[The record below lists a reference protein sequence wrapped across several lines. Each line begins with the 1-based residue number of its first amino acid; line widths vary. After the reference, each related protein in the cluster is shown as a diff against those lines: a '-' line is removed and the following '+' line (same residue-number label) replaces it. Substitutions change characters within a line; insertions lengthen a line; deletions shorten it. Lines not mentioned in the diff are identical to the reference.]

1 MIVIVV
7 SHQGIGK
14 TAERKL
20 FRFIA
25 FIEEIKMTNKRTV
38 YGKKLL
44 TAAVLVSMLPGGL
57 AFAEEALPLY
67 TLDAVVVTA
76 TRTEND
82 VKNVPA
88 STQIITS
95 SDIKK
100 SGATNVRDAITD
112 FANITMTKK
121 VRGGGHEIIVRGMS
135 TDKSLIMVNGHRVA
149 NEADGS
155 GLGNANAL
163 DRINVDNIEKIE
175 IVKGPS
181 SALYGSEAMGGVINI
196 ITKGSKE
203 AEVRTGLVNSSE
215 DFTNWWHLDSGEIG
229 KFSATL
235 DMRFNKIRRDGSN
248 DSVLSDSFGTAQTYN
263 FNANYQ
269 LNDHNSLNFYV
280 DHYTQ
285 NLKRDLYNGNLKNV
299 KLDFPNGMAP
309 MGKKFMTGDVS
320 MADALANYHY
330 KQQTYGLS
338 WNGKTA
344 RNDWQIQTYLSKFD
358 WKSDILYSG
367 GKYTGH
373 SPMAGGS
380 GMGRAG
386 MGGSSMGRPSMGGGS
401 SPSEMD
407 WNKTFNTF
415 MGLTYT
421 NDVNVNSNK
430 IFVIEGRNSTKI
442 NDNHRIT
449 YGAEYIKNTVKGTNF
464 GDDNQFGV
472 THIGSVSKNGVTK
485 EISEKEIDTY
495 AAYLQDEI
503 NYGKWFI
510 VPAIRYDHHENFGSH
525 TSPKLGLTY
534 KANDTFRVKANY
546 GKGFKAPTI
555 QNLYC
560 KLVTNMGKP
569 GIITVNPNANLRP
582 ETSNSWDVG
591 VEKEW
596 GKIST
601 SLVYFDTKLEN
612 MITTEKIDRNSY
624 RYINVGNVRVKGI
637 EHTLGYELNPMWKF
651 KVNSTWLDAVN
662 KDKNQLLPQRSRLSQ
677 IYSLSFDDGKD
688 IGWSAVLWDELN
700 YKYVTPV
707 TVKGDIVAGP
717 KKTYNLLNFTLT
729 RKINKDTKIYGS
741 VQNIFDKVDSDCDL
755 DGRYWSLGWEH
766 KF

>member
-1 MIVIVV
+1 MVI

-44 TAAVLVSMLPGGL
+44 TAAVLVSMLHGGEL
-57 AFAEEALPLY
+57 AFAEETLPLY

-196 ITKGSKE
+196 ITKSSKE

-235 DMRFNKIRRDGSN
+235 DMRFNKIRRDG
-248 DSVLSDSFGTAQTYN
+248 DDTDFLTDSFGTAQTYN
-263 FNANYQ
+263 FNANYHF
-269 LNDHNSLNFYV
+269 NDHNYLNFYV

-285 NLKRDLYNGNLKNV
+285 NLKRDLYTHKRDNIKVN
-299 KLDFPNGMAP
+299 FPEKMRP
-309 MGKKFMTGDVS
+309 MGQASMTGEGS
-320 MADALANYHY
+320 MEDALANYHY

-358 WKSDILYSG
+358 WESDIRYSG
-367 GKYTGH
+367 MQFKGH
-373 SPMAGGS
+373 VPAGLSPMTGRMWDSIFKGFMVGDS
-380 GMGRAG
+380 G
-386 MGGSSMGRPSMGGGS
+386 
-401 SPSEMD
+401 EY
-407 WNKTFNTF
+407 K
-415 MGLTYT
+415 

-560 KLVTNMGKP
+560 KLVTHMGQA

-612 MITTEKIDRNSY
+612 MITTTPIGDKEY
-624 RYINVGNVRVKGI
+624 RCINVGNVRIKGI
-637 EHTLGYELNPMWKF
+637 EHTLGYELSPMWKF
-651 KVNSTWLDAVN
+651 KVNSTWLDSVN
-662 KDKNQLLPQRSRLSQ
+662 KDKNQPLPQRSRLSQ

-700 YKYVTPV
+700 YKYVTPE
-707 TVKGDIVAGP
+707 TVKGDMVAGP

>member
-1 MIVIVV
+1 
-7 SHQGIGK
+7 
-14 TAERKL
+14 
-20 FRFIA
+20 
-25 FIEEIKMTNKRTV
+25 MTNKRTV

-44 TAAVLVSMLPGGL
+44 TAAVLVSMLHGGEL
-57 AFAEEALPLY
+57 AFAEETLPLY

-196 ITKGSKE
+196 ITKSSKE

-235 DMRFNKIRRDGSN
+235 DMRFNKIRRDG
-248 DSVLSDSFGTAQTYN
+248 DDTDFLTDSFGTAQTYN
-263 FNANYQ
+263 FNANYHF
-269 LNDHNSLNFYV
+269 NDHNYLNFYV

-285 NLKRDLYNGNLKNV
+285 NLKRDLYTHKRDNIKVN
-299 KLDFPNGMAP
+299 FPEKMRP
-309 MGKKFMTGDVS
+309 MGQASMTGEGS
-320 MADALANYHY
+320 MEDALANYHY

-358 WKSDILYSG
+358 WESDIRYSG
-367 GKYTGH
+367 MQFKGH
-373 SPMAGGS
+373 VPAGLSPMTGRMWDSIFKGFMVGDS
-380 GMGRAG
+380 G
-386 MGGSSMGRPSMGGGS
+386 
-401 SPSEMD
+401 EY
-407 WNKTFNTF
+407 K
-415 MGLTYT
+415 

-560 KLVTNMGKP
+560 KLVTHMGQA

-612 MITTEKIDRNSY
+612 MITTTPIGDKEY
-624 RYINVGNVRVKGI
+624 RCINVGNVRIKGI
-637 EHTLGYELNPMWKF
+637 EHTLGYELSPMWKF

-662 KDKNQLLPQRSRLSQ
+662 KDKNQPLPQRSRLSQ

-700 YKYVTPV
+700 YKYVTPE
-707 TVKGDIVAGP
+707 TVKGDVVAGP

>member
-44 TAAVLVSMLPGGL
+44 TASVLVSMLPGGL

-235 DMRFNKIRRDGSN
+235 DMRFNKIRRDG
-248 DSVLSDSFGTAQTYN
+248 DDTDFLTDSFGTAQTYN
-263 FNANYQ
+263 FNANYHF
-269 LNDHNSLNFYV
+269 NDHNYLNFYV

-285 NLKRDLYNGNLKNV
+285 NLKRDLYTHKRDNI
-299 KLDFPNGMAP
+299 KLDFPEGMTV
-309 MGKKFMTGDVS
+309 MGQTSMTGEGS
-320 MADALANYHY
+320 MEDALANYHY

-358 WKSDILYSG
+358 WKSDIRYSG
-367 GKYTGH
+367 MWFKGH
-373 SPMAGGS
+373 VPA
-380 GMGRAG
+380 
-386 MGGSSMGRPSMGGGS
+386 GS
-401 SPSEMD
+401 SPMTGPMWD
-407 WNKTFNTF
+407 RIFKDF
-415 MGLTYT
+415 MVGESGAYK

>member
-7 SHQGIGK
+7 SHQRIGK

-235 DMRFNKIRRDGSN
+235 DMRFNKIRRDG
-248 DSVLSDSFGTAQTYN
+248 DDTDFLSDSFGTAQTYN
-263 FNANYQ
+263 FNANYHF
-269 LNDHNSLNFYV
+269 NDHNYLNFYV

-285 NLKRDLYNGNLKNV
+285 NLKRDLYTHKRDNIKV
-299 KLDFPNGMAP
+299 DFPEGMRP
-309 MGKKFMTGDVS
+309 MGQTSMTGEGS
-320 MADALANYHY
+320 MEDALANYHY

-358 WKSDILYSG
+358 WKSDIRYSG
-367 GKYTGH
+367 IFKGHVPAGLNPMTGRMWDTIFYGF
-373 SPMAGGS
+373 MAGDS
-380 GMGRAG
+380 GIY
-386 MGGSSMGRPSMGGGS
+386 
-401 SPSEMD
+401 
-407 WNKTFNTF
+407 K
-415 MGLTYT
+415 

-472 THIGSVSKNGVTK
+472 THIGSVSKNGVKK

-560 KLVTNMGKP
+560 KLVTHMGP
-569 GIITVNPNANLRP
+569 AGIITVNPNANLRP

-612 MITTEKIDRNSY
+612 MITTEKIIDKTY
-624 RYINVGNVRVKGI
+624 RCVNVGNVRVKGI

-662 KDKNQLLPQRSRLSQ
+662 KDKNQPLPQRSRLSQ

>member
-1 MIVIVV
+1 MVI

-44 TAAVLVSMLPGGL
+44 TAAVLVSMLHGGEL

-196 ITKGSKE
+196 ITKSSKE

-235 DMRFNKIRRDGSN
+235 DMRFNKIRRDG
-248 DSVLSDSFGTAQTYN
+248 DDTDFLSDSFGTAQTYN
-263 FNANYQ
+263 FNANYHF
-269 LNDHNSLNFYV
+269 NDHNYLNFYV

-285 NLKRDLYNGNLKNV
+285 NLKRDLYTHKRDNIKV
-299 KLDFPNGMAP
+299 DFPEGMRP
-309 MGKKFMTGDVS
+309 MGQTSMTGEGS
-320 MADALANYHY
+320 MEDALANYHY

-358 WKSDILYSG
+358 WKSDIRYSG
-367 GKYTGH
+367 IFKGHVPAGLNPMTGRMWDTIFYGF
-373 SPMAGGS
+373 MAGDS
-380 GMGRAG
+380 GIY
-386 MGGSSMGRPSMGGGS
+386 
-401 SPSEMD
+401 
-407 WNKTFNTF
+407 K
-415 MGLTYT
+415 

-472 THIGSVSKNGVTK
+472 THIGSVSKNGVKK

-560 KLVTNMGKP
+560 KLVTHMGP
-569 GIITVNPNANLRP
+569 AGIITVNPNANLRP

-612 MITTEKIDRNSY
+612 MITTTPIGDKEY
-624 RYINVGNVRVKGI
+624 RCINVGNVRIKGI
-637 EHTLGYELNPMWKF
+637 EHTLGYELSPMWKF

-662 KDKNQLLPQRSRLSQ
+662 KDKNQPLPQRSRLSQ

-700 YKYVTPV
+700 YKYVTPE
-707 TVKGDIVAGP
+707 TVKGDVVAGP

>member
-1 MIVIVV
+1 
-7 SHQGIGK
+7 
-14 TAERKL
+14 
-20 FRFIA
+20 
-25 FIEEIKMTNKRTV
+25 MTNKRTV

-44 TAAVLVSMLPGGL
+44 TASVLVSMLPGGL

-196 ITKGSKE
+196 ITKSSKE

-235 DMRFNKIRRDGSN
+235 DMRFNKIRRDG
-248 DSVLSDSFGTAQTYN
+248 DDTDFLSDSFGTAQTYN
-263 FNANYQ
+263 FNANYHF
-269 LNDHNSLNFYV
+269 NDHNYLNFYV

-285 NLKRDLYNGNLKNV
+285 NLKRDLYTHKRDNIKV
-299 KLDFPNGMAP
+299 DFPEK
-309 MGKKFMTGDVS
+309 MGSMLGQTSMTGEGS
-320 MADALANYHY
+320 MEDALANYHY

-358 WKSDILYSG
+358 WKSDIRYSD
-367 GKYTGH
+367 
-373 SPMAGGS
+373 S
-380 GMGRAG
+380 GMQFKGHVPAG
-386 MGGSSMGRPSMGGGS
+386 LPINPMTERMWDSIFKG
-401 SPSEMD
+401 
-407 WNKTFNTF
+407 F
-415 MGLTYT
+415 MVGDSGEYK

-560 KLVTNMGKP
+560 KLVTHMGQA

-612 MITTEKIDRNSY
+612 MITTEKIVDKIY
-624 RYINVGNVRVKGI
+624 RCINVGNVRVKGI

-662 KDKNQLLPQRSRLSQ
+662 KDKNQPLPQRSRLSQ

-707 TVKGDIVAGP
+707 TVNGNTVAGP

>member
-1 MIVIVV
+1 
-7 SHQGIGK
+7 
-14 TAERKL
+14 
-20 FRFIA
+20 
-25 FIEEIKMTNKRTV
+25 MTNKRTV

-44 TAAVLVSMLPGGL
+44 TAAVLVSMLHGGGEL
-57 AFAEEALPLY
+57 AFAKEALPLY
-67 TLDAVVVTA
+67 TLDTVVVTA

-82 VKNVPA
+82 AKNVPA

-196 ITKGSKE
+196 ITKSSKE

-235 DMRFNKIRRDGSN
+235 DMRFNKIRRDG
-248 DSVLSDSFGTAQTYN
+248 DDTDFLSDSFGTAQTYN
-263 FNANYQ
+263 FNANYHF
-269 LNDHNSLNFYV
+269 NDHNYLNFYV

-285 NLKRDLYNGNLKNV
+285 NLKRDLYTHKRDNIKV
-299 KLDFPNGMAP
+299 DFPEA
-309 MGKKFMTGDVS
+309 MGSRLGQTSMTGEGS
-320 MADALANYHY
+320 MEDALANYHY

-358 WKSDILYSG
+358 WESDIRYSG
-367 GKYTGH
+367 MQFKGH
-373 SPMAGGS
+373 VPAGLPINPMTERMWNSIFKGFMVGDS
-380 GMGRAG
+380 G
-386 MGGSSMGRPSMGGGS
+386 
-401 SPSEMD
+401 EY
-407 WNKTFNTF
+407 K
-415 MGLTYT
+415 

-560 KLVTNMGKP
+560 KLVTHMGQA

-612 MITTEKIDRNSY
+612 MITTTPIGDKEY
-624 RYINVGNVRVKGI
+624 RCINVGNVRIKGI
-637 EHTLGYELNPMWKF
+637 EHTLGYELSPMWKF

-662 KDKNQLLPQRSRLSQ
+662 KDKNQPLPQRSRLSQ

-707 TVKGDIVAGP
+707 TVNGNTVAGP

>member
-1 MIVIVV
+1 
-7 SHQGIGK
+7 
-14 TAERKL
+14 
-20 FRFIA
+20 
-25 FIEEIKMTNKRTV
+25 MTNKRTV

-44 TAAVLVSMLPGGL
+44 TAAVLVSMLHGGEL
-57 AFAEEALPLY
+57 AFAEETLPLY

-196 ITKGSKE
+196 ITKSSKE

-235 DMRFNKIRRDGSN
+235 DMRFNKIRRDG
-248 DSVLSDSFGTAQTYN
+248 DDTDFLTDSFGTAQTYN
-263 FNANYQ
+263 FNANYHF
-269 LNDHNSLNFYV
+269 NDHNYLNFYV

-285 NLKRDLYNGNLKNV
+285 NLKRDLYTHKRDNIKVN
-299 KLDFPNGMAP
+299 FPEKMRP
-309 MGKKFMTGDVS
+309 MGQASMTGEGS
-320 MADALANYHY
+320 MEDALANYHY

-358 WKSDILYSG
+358 WESDIRYSG
-367 GKYTGH
+367 MQFKGH
-373 SPMAGGS
+373 VPAGLSPMTGRMWDSIFKGFMVGDS
-380 GMGRAG
+380 G
-386 MGGSSMGRPSMGGGS
+386 
-401 SPSEMD
+401 EY
-407 WNKTFNTF
+407 K
-415 MGLTYT
+415 

-472 THIGSVSKNGVTK
+472 THIGSVSKNGVKK

-560 KLVTNMGKP
+560 KLVTHMGQA

-612 MITTEKIDRNSY
+612 MITTEKIVDKIY
-624 RYINVGNVRVKGI
+624 RCINVGNVRVKGI

-662 KDKNQLLPQRSRLSQ
+662 KDKNQPLPQRSRLSQ

-707 TVKGDIVAGP
+707 TVNGNTVAGP

>member
-1 MIVIVV
+1 M
-7 SHQGIGK
+7 
-14 TAERKL
+14 
-20 FRFIA
+20 
-25 FIEEIKMTNKRTV
+25 
-38 YGKKLL
+38 
-44 TAAVLVSMLPGGL
+44 
-57 AFAEEALPLY
+57 
-67 TLDAVVVTA
+67 
-76 TRTEND
+76 
-82 VKNVPA
+82 KNVPA

-100 SGATNVRDAITD
+100 SGATNLRDAITD

-196 ITKGSKE
+196 ITKSSKE

-235 DMRFNKIRRDGSN
+235 DMRFNKIRRDG
-248 DSVLSDSFGTAQTYN
+248 DDTDFLTDSFGTAQTYN
-263 FNANYQ
+263 FNANYHF
-269 LNDHNSLNFYV
+269 NDHNYLNFYV

-285 NLKRDLYNGNLKNV
+285 NLKRDLYTHKRDNIKVN
-299 KLDFPNGMAP
+299 FPEKMRP
-309 MGKKFMTGDVS
+309 MGQASMTGEGS
-320 MADALANYHY
+320 MEDALANYHY
-330 KQQTYGLS
+330 KQQTYGLA

-358 WKSDILYSG
+358 WESDIRYSG
-367 GKYTGH
+367 MQFKGH
-373 SPMAGGS
+373 VPAGLSPMTGRMWDSIFKGFMVGDS
-380 GMGRAG
+380 G
-386 MGGSSMGRPSMGGGS
+386 
-401 SPSEMD
+401 EY
-407 WNKTFNTF
+407 K
-415 MGLTYT
+415 

-560 KLVTNMGKP
+560 KLVTHMGQA

-612 MITTEKIDRNSY
+612 MITTEKIVDKIY
-624 RYINVGNVRVKGI
+624 RCINVGNVRVKGI

-662 KDKNQLLPQRSRLSQ
+662 KDKNQPLPQRSRLSQ

-707 TVKGDIVAGP
+707 TVNGNTVAGP

>member
-1 MIVIVV
+1 
-7 SHQGIGK
+7 
-14 TAERKL
+14 
-20 FRFIA
+20 
-25 FIEEIKMTNKRTV
+25 MTNKRTV

-44 TAAVLVSMLPGGL
+44 TAAVLVSMLPGGGKL
-57 AFAEEALPLY
+57 AFAEEAFPQY

-235 DMRFNKIRRDGSN
+235 DMRFNKIRRDG
-248 DSVLSDSFGTAQTYN
+248 DDTDFLTDSFGTAQTYN
-263 FNANYQ
+263 FNANYHF
-269 LNDHNSLNFYV
+269 NDHNYLNFYV

-285 NLKRDLYNGNLKNV
+285 NLKRDLYTHKRDNI
-299 KLDFPNGMAP
+299 KLDFPEGMRPNGQTS
-309 MGKKFMTGDVS
+309 MTGEGS
-320 MADALANYHY
+320 MEDALANYHY

-358 WKSDILYSG
+358 WESDIRYSG
-367 GKYTGH
+367 MQFKGHVPAGFPINPMTVGKWNG
-373 SPMAGGS
+373 MFNEFMVGKS
-380 GMGRAG
+380 GIY
-386 MGGSSMGRPSMGGGS
+386 
-401 SPSEMD
+401 
-407 WNKTFNTF
+407 K
-415 MGLTYT
+415 

-430 IFVIEGRNSTKI
+430 IFAIEGRNSTKI

-464 GDDNQFGV
+464 GDDNRFGV
-472 THIGSVSKNGVTK
+472 THIGSVSKNGVKK

-560 KLVTNMGKP
+560 KLVTHMGQA

-662 KDKNQLLPQRSRLSQ
+662 KDKNQPLPQRSKLSQ

>member
-1 MIVIVV
+1 M
-7 SHQGIGK
+7 
-14 TAERKL
+14 
-20 FRFIA
+20 
-25 FIEEIKMTNKRTV
+25 
-38 YGKKLL
+38 
-44 TAAVLVSMLPGGL
+44 
-57 AFAEEALPLY
+57 
-67 TLDAVVVTA
+67 
-76 TRTEND
+76 
-82 VKNVPA
+82 KNVPA

-112 FANITMTKK
+112 FANITMTRK

-196 ITKGSKE
+196 ITKSSKE

-235 DMRFNKIRRDGSN
+235 DMRFNKIRRDG
-248 DSVLSDSFGTAQTYN
+248 DDTDFLTDSFGTAQTYN
-263 FNANYQ
+263 FNANYHF
-269 LNDHNSLNFYV
+269 NDHNYLNFYV

-285 NLKRDLYNGNLKNV
+285 NLKRDLYTHKRDNIKVN
-299 KLDFPNGMAP
+299 FPEKMRP
-309 MGKKFMTGDVS
+309 MGQASMTGEGS
-320 MADALANYHY
+320 MEDALANYHY

-358 WKSDILYSG
+358 WESDIRYSG
-367 GKYTGH
+367 MQFKGH
-373 SPMAGGS
+373 VPAGLSPMTGRMWDSIFKGFMVGDS
-380 GMGRAG
+380 G
-386 MGGSSMGRPSMGGGS
+386 
-401 SPSEMD
+401 EY
-407 WNKTFNTF
+407 K
-415 MGLTYT
+415 

-560 KLVTNMGKP
+560 KLVTHMGQA

-612 MITTEKIDRNSY
+612 MITTEKIVDKIY
-624 RYINVGNVRVKGI
+624 RCINVGNVRVKGI

-662 KDKNQLLPQRSRLSQ
+662 KDKNQPLPQRSRLSQ

-707 TVKGDIVAGP
+707 TVNGNTVAGP

>member
-1 MIVIVV
+1 
-7 SHQGIGK
+7 
-14 TAERKL
+14 
-20 FRFIA
+20 
-25 FIEEIKMTNKRTV
+25 MTNKRTV

-44 TAAVLVSMLPGGL
+44 TAAVLVSMLPGGEL

-235 DMRFNKIRRDGSN
+235 DMRFNKIRRDG
-248 DSVLSDSFGTAQTYN
+248 DDTDFLSDSFGTAQTYN
-263 FNANYQ
+263 FNANYHF
-269 LNDHNSLNFYV
+269 NDHNYLNFYV

-285 NLKRDLYNGNLKNV
+285 NLKRDLYTHKRDNI
-299 KLDFPNGMAP
+299 KLDFPEGMRP
-309 MGKKFMTGDVS
+309 MGQTSMTGEGS
-320 MADALANYHY
+320 MEDALANYHY

-358 WKSDILYSG
+358 WKSDIRYSG
-367 GKYTGH
+367 MQFKGH
-373 SPMAGGS
+373 VPAGLSPMTGRMWNTIFNGFMVGDS
-380 GMGRAG
+380 GAY
-386 MGGSSMGRPSMGGGS
+386 
-401 SPSEMD
+401 
-407 WNKTFNTF
+407 K
-415 MGLTYT
+415 

-560 KLVTNMGKP
+560 KLVTHMGQA

-612 MITTEKIDRNSY
+612 MITTEKIVDKIY
-624 RYINVGNVRVKGI
+624 RCINVGNVRVKGI

-662 KDKNQLLPQRSRLSQ
+662 KDKNQPLPQRSRLSQ

-707 TVKGDIVAGP
+707 TVKGDTVAGP

-741 VQNIFDKVDSDCDL
+741 VQNIFDKVDKDCDL

>member
-1 MIVIVV
+1 
-7 SHQGIGK
+7 
-14 TAERKL
+14 
-20 FRFIA
+20 
-25 FIEEIKMTNKRTV
+25 MTNKRTV

-121 VRGGGHEIIVRGMS
+121 VRGGGHEIIIRGMS

-175 IVKGPS
+175 IVKGSS

-235 DMRFNKIRRDGSN
+235 DMRFNKIRRDG
-248 DSVLSDSFGTAQTYN
+248 DDTDFLSDSFGTAQTYN
-263 FNANYQ
+263 FNANYHF
-269 LNDHNSLNFYV
+269 NDHNYLNFYV

-285 NLKRDLYNGNLKNV
+285 NLKRDLYNK
-299 KLDFPNGMAP
+299 KLFNAKAEFPDEMKDAMKARYGVEYV
-309 MGKKFMTGDVS
+309 TGDAS
-320 MADALANYHY
+320 IDDGLANYHY

-358 WKSDILYSG
+358 WQSDIFYSG
-367 GKYTGH
+367 LQTHGH
-373 SPMAGGS
+373 IPAGQPSYMANMWD
-380 GMGRAG
+380 GMFKKFFT
-386 MGGSSMGRPSMGGGS
+386 PS
-401 SPSEMD
+401 
-407 WNKTFNTF
+407 
-415 MGLTYT
+415 YA

-430 IFVIEGRNSTKI
+430 LFAIEARNSTRV
-442 NDNHRIT
+442 NNNHRLT
-449 YGAEYIKNTVKGTNF
+449 YGAEYVKNTVKGTNF

-472 THIGSVSKNGVTK
+472 THIGSVSKNEVTK

-560 KLVTNMGKP
+560 KLVTSMGQA

-582 ETSNSWDVG
+582 ETSDSWDVG

-612 MITTEKIDRNSY
+612 MITTEKIGDHTHRC
-624 RYINVGNVRVKGI
+624 INVGNVRVKGI

-662 KDKNQLLPQRSRLSQ
+662 KDKNQPLPQRSRLSQ

-707 TVKGDIVAGP
+707 TVKGNTEAGP

>member
-1 MIVIVV
+1 
-7 SHQGIGK
+7 
-14 TAERKL
+14 
-20 FRFIA
+20 
-25 FIEEIKMTNKRTV
+25 MTNKRTV

-44 TAAVLVSMLPGGL
+44 TAAVLVSMLPGGEL

-196 ITKGSKE
+196 ITKSSKE

-235 DMRFNKIRRDGSN
+235 DMRFNKIRRDG
-248 DSVLSDSFGTAQTYN
+248 DDTDFLSDSFGTAQTYN
-263 FNANYQ
+263 FNANYHF
-269 LNDHNSLNFYV
+269 NDHNYLNFYV

-285 NLKRDLYNGNLKNV
+285 NLKRDLYTHKRDNIKV
-299 KLDFPNGMAP
+299 DFPEGMRP
-309 MGKKFMTGDVS
+309 MGQTSMTGEGS
-320 MADALANYHY
+320 MEDALANYHY

-358 WKSDILYSG
+358 WKSDIRYSG
-367 GKYTGH
+367 IFKGH
-373 SPMAGGS
+373 VPAGLSPMTGRMWDTIFKGFMAGDS
-380 GMGRAG
+380 GIY
-386 MGGSSMGRPSMGGGS
+386 
-401 SPSEMD
+401 
-407 WNKTFNTF
+407 K
-415 MGLTYT
+415 

-560 KLVTNMGKP
+560 KLVTHMGQA

-612 MITTEKIDRNSY
+612 MITTEKIGEKTY
-624 RYINVGNVRVKGI
+624 RCVNVGNVRVKGI

-662 KDKNQLLPQRSRLSQ
+662 KDKNQPLPQRSRLSQ

>member
-1 MIVIVV
+1 
-7 SHQGIGK
+7 
-14 TAERKL
+14 
-20 FRFIA
+20 
-25 FIEEIKMTNKRTV
+25 MTNKRTV

-235 DMRFNKIRRDGSN
+235 DMRFNKIRRDG
-248 DSVLSDSFGTAQTYN
+248 DDTDFLSDSFGTAQTYN
-263 FNANYQ
+263 FNANYHF
-269 LNDHNSLNFYV
+269 NDHNYLNFYV

-285 NLKRDLYNGNLKNV
+285 NLKRDLYTHKRDNIKV
-299 KLDFPNGMAP
+299 DFPEGMRP
-309 MGKKFMTGDVS
+309 MGQTSMTGEGS
-320 MADALANYHY
+320 MEDALANYHY

-358 WKSDILYSG
+358 WKSDIRYSG
-367 GKYTGH
+367 IFKGHVPAGLNPMTGRMWDTIFYGF
-373 SPMAGGS
+373 MAGDS
-380 GMGRAG
+380 GIY
-386 MGGSSMGRPSMGGGS
+386 
-401 SPSEMD
+401 
-407 WNKTFNTF
+407 K
-415 MGLTYT
+415 

-472 THIGSVSKNGVTK
+472 THIGSVSKNGVKK

-560 KLVTNMGKP
+560 KLVTHMGP
-569 GIITVNPNANLRP
+569 AGIITVNPNANLRP

-612 MITTEKIDRNSY
+612 MITTEKIIDKTY
-624 RYINVGNVRVKGI
+624 RCVNVGNVRVKGI

-662 KDKNQLLPQRSRLSQ
+662 KDKNQPLPQRSRLSQ

>member
-1 MIVIVV
+1 M
-7 SHQGIGK
+7 
-14 TAERKL
+14 
-20 FRFIA
+20 
-25 FIEEIKMTNKRTV
+25 
-38 YGKKLL
+38 
-44 TAAVLVSMLPGGL
+44 
-57 AFAEEALPLY
+57 
-67 TLDAVVVTA
+67 
-76 TRTEND
+76 
-82 VKNVPA
+82 KNVPA

-100 SGATNVRDAITD
+100 SGATNLRDAITD

-235 DMRFNKIRRDGSN
+235 DMRFNKIRRDG
-248 DSVLSDSFGTAQTYN
+248 DDTDFLSDSFGTAQTYN
-263 FNANYQ
+263 FNANYHF
-269 LNDHNSLNFYV
+269 NDHNYLNFYV

-285 NLKRDLYNGNLKNV
+285 NLKRDLYTHKRDNI
-299 KLDFPNGMAP
+299 KLDFPEGMRP
-309 MGKKFMTGDVS
+309 MGQTSMTGEGS
-320 MADALANYHY
+320 MEDALANYHY

-358 WKSDILYSG
+358 WKSDIRYSG
-367 GKYTGH
+367 IFKGHVPAGSNPMTG
-373 SPMAGGS
+373 PMWDSIFKGFMVGDS
-380 GMGRAG
+380 GIY
-386 MGGSSMGRPSMGGGS
+386 
-401 SPSEMD
+401 
-407 WNKTFNTF
+407 K
-415 MGLTYT
+415 

-464 GDDNQFGV
+464 GDGNQFGV
-472 THIGSVSKNGVTK
+472 THIGSVSKNGVKK

-560 KLVTNMGKP
+560 KLVTNMGQA

-612 MITTEKIDRNSY
+612 MITTEKIGEKTY
-624 RYINVGNVRVKGI
+624 RCVNVGNVRVKGI

-662 KDKNQLLPQRSRLSQ
+662 KDKNQPLPQRSRLSQ

>member
-1 MIVIVV
+1 
-7 SHQGIGK
+7 
-14 TAERKL
+14 
-20 FRFIA
+20 
-25 FIEEIKMTNKRTV
+25 MTNKRTV

-44 TAAVLVSMLPGGL
+44 TAAVLVSMLPGGEL

-235 DMRFNKIRRDGSN
+235 DMRFNKIRRDGG
-248 DSVLSDSFGTAQTYN
+248 DTDFLSDSFGTAQTYN
-263 FNANYQ
+263 FNANYNF
-269 LNDHNSLNFYV
+269 NDHNYLNFYV

-285 NLKRDLYNGNLKNV
+285 NLKRDLYNK
-299 KLDFPNGMAP
+299 KLFNAKAEFPDEMKDAMKAKYGVEYV
-309 MGKKFMTGDVS
+309 TGDAS
-320 MADALANYHY
+320 IDDGLANYHY

-358 WKSDILYSG
+358 WQSDIFYSG
-367 GKYTGH
+367 LQTHGH
-373 SPMAGGS
+373 IPAGQPSYMAS
-380 GMGRAG
+380 MWDGMFKKFFT
-386 MGGSSMGRPSMGGGS
+386 PS
-401 SPSEMD
+401 
-407 WNKTFNTF
+407 
-415 MGLTYT
+415 YA

-430 IFVIEGRNSTKI
+430 LFAIEARNSTRV
-442 NDNHRIT
+442 NNNHRLT
-449 YGAEYIKNTVKGTNF
+449 YGAEYVKNTVKGTNF

-472 THIGSVSKNGVTK
+472 THIGSVSKNRVTK

-560 KLVTNMGKP
+560 KLVTHMGQA

-582 ETSNSWDVG
+582 ETSDSWDVG

-596 GKIST
+596 GKLST

-612 MITTEKIDRNSY
+612 MITTEEIGERTY
-624 RYINVGNVRVKGI
+624 RCINVGNVRVKGI

-662 KDKNQLLPQRSRLSQ
+662 KDKNQPLPQRSRLSQ

-707 TVKGDIVAGP
+707 TVKGDTVAGP

-741 VQNIFDKVDSDCDL
+741 VQNIFDKVDKDCDL

>member
-1 MIVIVV
+1 M
-7 SHQGIGK
+7 
-14 TAERKL
+14 AL
-20 FRFIA
+20 
-25 FIEEIKMTNKRTV
+25 
-38 YGKKLL
+38 
-44 TAAVLVSMLPGGL
+44 
-57 AFAEEALPLY
+57 AEEALPLY

-196 ITKGSKE
+196 ITKSSKE

-235 DMRFNKIRRDGSN
+235 DMRFNKIRRDG
-248 DSVLSDSFGTAQTYN
+248 DDTDFLSDSFGTAQTYN
-263 FNANYQ
+263 FNANYHF
-269 LNDHNSLNFYV
+269 NDHNYLNFYV

-285 NLKRDLYNGNLKNV
+285 NLKRDLYTHKRDNIKV
-299 KLDFPNGMAP
+299 DFPEGMRP
-309 MGKKFMTGDVS
+309 MGQTSMTGEGS
-320 MADALANYHY
+320 MEDALANYHY

-358 WKSDILYSG
+358 WKSDIRYSG
-367 GKYTGH
+367 IFKGHVPAGLNPMTGRMWDTIFYGF
-373 SPMAGGS
+373 MAGDS
-380 GMGRAG
+380 GIY
-386 MGGSSMGRPSMGGGS
+386 
-401 SPSEMD
+401 
-407 WNKTFNTF
+407 K
-415 MGLTYT
+415 

-472 THIGSVSKNGVTK
+472 THIGSVSKNGVKK

-560 KLVTNMGKP
+560 KLVTHMGP
-569 GIITVNPNANLRP
+569 AGIITVNPNANLRP

-612 MITTEKIDRNSY
+612 MITTEKIIDKTY
-624 RYINVGNVRVKGI
+624 RCVNVGNVRVKGI

-662 KDKNQLLPQRSRLSQ
+662 KDKNQPLPQRSRLSQ

>member
-1 MIVIVV
+1 M
-7 SHQGIGK
+7 
-14 TAERKL
+14 
-20 FRFIA
+20 
-25 FIEEIKMTNKRTV
+25 
-38 YGKKLL
+38 
-44 TAAVLVSMLPGGL
+44 
-57 AFAEEALPLY
+57 
-67 TLDAVVVTA
+67 
-76 TRTEND
+76 
-82 VKNVPA
+82 KNVPA

-196 ITKGSKE
+196 ITKSSKE

-215 DFTNWWHLDSGEIG
+215 DFTNWWHWDSGEIG

-235 DMRFNKIRRDGSN
+235 DMRFNKIRRDG
-248 DSVLSDSFGTAQTYN
+248 DDTDFLTDSFGTAQTYN
-263 FNANYQ
+263 FNANYHF
-269 LNDHNSLNFYV
+269 NDHNYLNFYV

-285 NLKRDLYNGNLKNV
+285 NLKRDLYTHKRDNIKVN
-299 KLDFPNGMAP
+299 FPEKMRP
-309 MGKKFMTGDVS
+309 MGQASMTGEGS
-320 MADALANYHY
+320 MEDALANYHY

-358 WKSDILYSG
+358 WESDIRYSG
-367 GKYTGH
+367 MQFKGH
-373 SPMAGGS
+373 VPAGLSPMTGRMWDSIFKGFMVGDS
-380 GMGRAG
+380 G
-386 MGGSSMGRPSMGGGS
+386 
-401 SPSEMD
+401 EY
-407 WNKTFNTF
+407 K
-415 MGLTYT
+415 

-560 KLVTNMGKP
+560 KLVTHMGQA

-612 MITTEKIDRNSY
+612 MITTEKIVDKIY
-624 RYINVGNVRVKGI
+624 RCINVGNVRVKGI

-662 KDKNQLLPQRSRLSQ
+662 KDKNQPLPQRSRLSQ

-707 TVKGDIVAGP
+707 TVNGNTVAGP

>member
-1 MIVIVV
+1 
-7 SHQGIGK
+7 
-14 TAERKL
+14 
-20 FRFIA
+20 
-25 FIEEIKMTNKRTV
+25 MTNKRTV

-44 TAAVLVSMLPGGL
+44 TAAVLVSMLHGGEL

-196 ITKGSKE
+196 ITKSSKE

-235 DMRFNKIRRDGSN
+235 DMRFNKIRRDG
-248 DSVLSDSFGTAQTYN
+248 DDTDFLSDSFGTAQTYN
-263 FNANYQ
+263 FNANYHF
-269 LNDHNSLNFYV
+269 NDHNYLNFYV

-285 NLKRDLYNGNLKNV
+285 NLKRDLYNK
-299 KLDFPNGMAP
+299 KLFNAKAEFPDEMKDAMKARYGVEYV
-309 MGKKFMTGDVS
+309 TGDAS
-320 MADALANYHY
+320 IDDGLANYHY

-358 WKSDILYSG
+358 WQSDIFYSG
-367 GKYTGH
+367 LQTHGH
-373 SPMAGGS
+373 IPAGQPSYMANMWD
-380 GMGRAG
+380 GMFKKFFT
-386 MGGSSMGRPSMGGGS
+386 PS
-401 SPSEMD
+401 
-407 WNKTFNTF
+407 
-415 MGLTYT
+415 YA

-430 IFVIEGRNSTKI
+430 LFAIEARNSTRV
-442 NDNHRIT
+442 NNNHRLT
-449 YGAEYIKNTVKGTNF
+449 YGAEYVKNTVKGTNF

-472 THIGSVSKNGVTK
+472 THIGSVSKNEVTK

-560 KLVTNMGKP
+560 KLVTSMGQA

-582 ETSNSWDVG
+582 ETSDSWDVG

-612 MITTEKIDRNSY
+612 MITTEKIGDHTHRC
-624 RYINVGNVRVKGI
+624 INVGNVRVKGI

-662 KDKNQLLPQRSRLSQ
+662 KDKNQPLPQRSRLSQ

-707 TVKGDIVAGP
+707 TVKGNTEAGP

>member
-1 MIVIVV
+1 
-7 SHQGIGK
+7 
-14 TAERKL
+14 
-20 FRFIA
+20 
-25 FIEEIKMTNKRTV
+25 MTNKRTV

-100 SGATNVRDAITD
+100 SGATNVRDAIAD

-235 DMRFNKIRRDGSN
+235 DIRFNKIRRDG
-248 DSVLSDSFGTAQTYN
+248 DDTDFLSDSFGTAQTYN
-263 FNANYQ
+263 FNANYHF
-269 LNDHNSLNFYV
+269 NDHNYLNFYV

-285 NLKRDLYNGNLKNV
+285 NLKRDLYNK
-299 KLDFPNGMAP
+299 KLFNAKAEFPDEMKDAMKAKYGVEYV
-309 MGKKFMTGDVS
+309 TGDAS
-320 MADALANYHY
+320 IDDGLANYHY

-358 WKSDILYSG
+358 WQSDIFYSG
-367 GKYTGH
+367 LQTHGH
-373 SPMAGGS
+373 IPAGQPSYMANMWD
-380 GMGRAG
+380 GMFKKFFT
-386 MGGSSMGRPSMGGGS
+386 PS
-401 SPSEMD
+401 
-407 WNKTFNTF
+407 
-415 MGLTYT
+415 YA

-430 IFVIEGRNSTKI
+430 LFAIEARNSTRV
-442 NDNHRIT
+442 NNNHRLT
-449 YGAEYIKNTVKGTNF
+449 YGAEYVKNTVKGTNF

-472 THIGSVSKNGVTK
+472 THIGSVSKNEVTK

-560 KLVTNMGKP
+560 KLVTSMGQA

-582 ETSNSWDVG
+582 ETSDSWDVG

-612 MITTEKIDRNSY
+612 MITTEKIGDHTHRC
-624 RYINVGNVRVKGI
+624 INVGNVRVKGI

-662 KDKNQLLPQRSRLSQ
+662 KDKNQPLPQRSRLSQ

-707 TVKGDIVAGP
+707 TVKGNTEAGP

>member
-1 MIVIVV
+1 M
-7 SHQGIGK
+7 
-14 TAERKL
+14 
-20 FRFIA
+20 
-25 FIEEIKMTNKRTV
+25 
-38 YGKKLL
+38 
-44 TAAVLVSMLPGGL
+44 
-57 AFAEEALPLY
+57 
-67 TLDAVVVTA
+67 
-76 TRTEND
+76 
-82 VKNVPA
+82 KNVPA

-235 DMRFNKIRRDGSN
+235 DMRFNKIRRDG
-248 DSVLSDSFGTAQTYN
+248 DDTDFLSDSFGTAQTYN
-263 FNANYQ
+263 FNANYHF
-269 LNDHNSLNFYV
+269 NDHNYLNFYV

-285 NLKRDLYNGNLKNV
+285 NLKRDLYTHKRDNI
-299 KLDFPNGMAP
+299 KLDFPEGMRP
-309 MGKKFMTGDVS
+309 MGQTSMTGEGS
-320 MADALANYHY
+320 MEDALANYHY

-358 WKSDILYSG
+358 WKSDIRYSG
-367 GKYTGH
+367 MQFKGH
-373 SPMAGGS
+373 VPAGLSPMTGRMWNTIFNGFMVGDS
-380 GMGRAG
+380 GAY
-386 MGGSSMGRPSMGGGS
+386 
-401 SPSEMD
+401 
-407 WNKTFNTF
+407 K
-415 MGLTYT
+415 

-560 KLVTNMGKP
+560 KLVTHMGQA

-612 MITTEKIDRNSY
+612 MITTEKIVDKIY
-624 RYINVGNVRVKGI
+624 RCINVGNVRVKGI

-662 KDKNQLLPQRSRLSQ
+662 KDKNQPLPQRSRLSQ

-707 TVKGDIVAGP
+707 TVKGDTVAGP

-741 VQNIFDKVDSDCDL
+741 VQNIFDKVDKDCDL

>member
-1 MIVIVV
+1 
-7 SHQGIGK
+7 
-14 TAERKL
+14 
-20 FRFIA
+20 
-25 FIEEIKMTNKRTV
+25 MTNKRTV

-121 VRGGGHEIIVRGMS
+121 VRGGGHEIIIRGMS

-235 DMRFNKIRRDGSN
+235 DMRFNKIRRDG
-248 DSVLSDSFGTAQTYN
+248 DDTDFLTDSFGTAQTYN
-263 FNANYQ
+263 FNANYHF
-269 LNDHNSLNFYV
+269 NDHNYLNFYV

-285 NLKRDLYNGNLKNV
+285 NLKRDLYTHKRDNI
-299 KLDFPNGMAP
+299 KLDFPEGMTV
-309 MGKKFMTGDVS
+309 MGQTSMTGEGS
-320 MADALANYHY
+320 MEDALANYHY

-358 WKSDILYSG
+358 WKSDIRYSG
-367 GKYTGH
+367 MWFKGH
-373 SPMAGGS
+373 VPA
-380 GMGRAG
+380 
-386 MGGSSMGRPSMGGGS
+386 GS
-401 SPSEMD
+401 SPMTGPMWD
-407 WNKTFNTF
+407 RIFKDF
-415 MGLTYT
+415 MVGESGAYK

-766 KF
+766 KFYEEAL

>member
-1 MIVIVV
+1 
-7 SHQGIGK
+7 
-14 TAERKL
+14 
-20 FRFIA
+20 
-25 FIEEIKMTNKRTV
+25 MTNKRTV

-44 TAAVLVSMLPGGL
+44 TASVLVSMLPGGL

-235 DMRFNKIRRDGSN
+235 DMRFNKIRRDG
-248 DSVLSDSFGTAQTYN
+248 DDTDFLTDSFGTAQTYN
-263 FNANYQ
+263 FNANYHF
-269 LNDHNSLNFYV
+269 NDHNYLNFYV

-285 NLKRDLYNGNLKNV
+285 NLKRDLYTHKRDNIKVN
-299 KLDFPNGMAP
+299 FPEKMRP
-309 MGKKFMTGDVS
+309 MGQASMTGEGS
-320 MADALANYHY
+320 MEDALANYHY

-358 WKSDILYSG
+358 WESDIRYSG
-367 GKYTGH
+367 MQFKGH
-373 SPMAGGS
+373 VPAGLSPMTGRMWDSIFKGFMVGDS
-380 GMGRAG
+380 G
-386 MGGSSMGRPSMGGGS
+386 
-401 SPSEMD
+401 EY
-407 WNKTFNTF
+407 K
-415 MGLTYT
+415 

-560 KLVTNMGKP
+560 KLVTHMGQA

-612 MITTEKIDRNSY
+612 MITTTPIGDKEY
-624 RYINVGNVRVKGI
+624 RCINVGNVRIKGI
-637 EHTLGYELNPMWKF
+637 EHTLGYELSPMWKF

-662 KDKNQLLPQRSRLSQ
+662 KDKNQPLPQRSRLSQ

-700 YKYVTPV
+700 YKYVTPE
-707 TVKGDIVAGP
+707 TVKGDVVAGP

>member
-1 MIVIVV
+1 
-7 SHQGIGK
+7 
-14 TAERKL
+14 
-20 FRFIA
+20 
-25 FIEEIKMTNKRTV
+25 MTNKRTV

-100 SGATNVRDAITD
+100 SGATNLRDAITD

-196 ITKGSKE
+196 ITKSSKE

-235 DMRFNKIRRDGSN
+235 DMRFNKIRRDG
-248 DSVLSDSFGTAQTYN
+248 DDTDFLTDSFGTAQTYN
-263 FNANYQ
+263 FNANYHF
-269 LNDHNSLNFYV
+269 NDHNYLNFYV

-285 NLKRDLYNGNLKNV
+285 NLKRDLYTHKRDNIKVN
-299 KLDFPNGMAP
+299 FPEKMRP
-309 MGKKFMTGDVS
+309 MGQASMTGEGS
-320 MADALANYHY
+320 MEDALANYHY

-358 WKSDILYSG
+358 WESDIRYSG
-367 GKYTGH
+367 MQFKGH
-373 SPMAGGS
+373 VPAGLSPMTGRMWDSIFNGFMVGDS
-380 GMGRAG
+380 G
-386 MGGSSMGRPSMGGGS
+386 
-401 SPSEMD
+401 EY
-407 WNKTFNTF
+407 K
-415 MGLTYT
+415 

-560 KLVTNMGKP
+560 KLVTHMGQA

-612 MITTEKIDRNSY
+612 MITTEKIVDKIY
-624 RYINVGNVRVKGI
+624 RCINVGNVRVKGI

-662 KDKNQLLPQRSRLSQ
+662 KDKNQPLPQRSRLSQ

-707 TVKGDIVAGP
+707 TVNGNTVAGP

>member
-1 MIVIVV
+1 
-7 SHQGIGK
+7 
-14 TAERKL
+14 
-20 FRFIA
+20 
-25 FIEEIKMTNKRTV
+25 MTNKRTV

-44 TAAVLVSMLPGGL
+44 TAAVLVSMLSGGEL

-112 FANITMTKK
+112 FSNITMTKK

-196 ITKGSKE
+196 ITKSSKE

-235 DMRFNKIRRDGSN
+235 DMRFNKIRRDG
-248 DSVLSDSFGTAQTYN
+248 DDTDFLSDSFGTAQTYN
-263 FNANYQ
+263 FNANYHF
-269 LNDHNSLNFYV
+269 NDHNYLNFYV

-285 NLKRDLYNGNLKNV
+285 NLKRDLYTHKRDNIKV
-299 KLDFPNGMAP
+299 DFPEGMRP
-309 MGKKFMTGDVS
+309 MGQTSMTGEGS
-320 MADALANYHY
+320 MEDALANYHY

-358 WKSDILYSG
+358 WKSDIRYSG
-367 GKYTGH
+367 IFKGH
-373 SPMAGGS
+373 VPAGLSPMTGRMWDTIFKGFMAGDS
-380 GMGRAG
+380 GIY
-386 MGGSSMGRPSMGGGS
+386 
-401 SPSEMD
+401 
-407 WNKTFNTF
+407 K
-415 MGLTYT
+415 

-560 KLVTNMGKP
+560 KLVTHMGQA

-612 MITTEKIDRNSY
+612 MITTEKIIDKTY
-624 RYINVGNVRVKGI
+624 RCVNVGNVRVKGI

-662 KDKNQLLPQRSRLSQ
+662 KDKNQPLPQRSRLSQ

>member
-1 MIVIVV
+1 
-7 SHQGIGK
+7 
-14 TAERKL
+14 
-20 FRFIA
+20 
-25 FIEEIKMTNKRTV
+25 MTNKRTV

-44 TAAVLVSMLPGGL
+44 TAAVLVSMLHGGEL

-196 ITKGSKE
+196 ITKSSKE

-235 DMRFNKIRRDGSN
+235 DMRFNKIRRDG
-248 DSVLSDSFGTAQTYN
+248 DDTDFLSDSFGTAQTYN
-263 FNANYQ
+263 FNANYHF
-269 LNDHNSLNFYV
+269 NDHNYLNFYV

-285 NLKRDLYNGNLKNV
+285 NLKRDLYTHKRDNIKV
-299 KLDFPNGMAP
+299 DFPEK
-309 MGKKFMTGDVS
+309 MGSMLGQTSMTGEGS
-320 MADALANYHY
+320 MEDALANYHY

-358 WKSDILYSG
+358 WKSDIRYSG
-367 GKYTGH
+367 IFKGHVPAGLNPMTGRMWDTIFYGF
-373 SPMAGGS
+373 MAGDS
-380 GMGRAG
+380 GIY
-386 MGGSSMGRPSMGGGS
+386 
-401 SPSEMD
+401 
-407 WNKTFNTF
+407 K
-415 MGLTYT
+415 

-472 THIGSVSKNGVTK
+472 THIGSVSKNGVKK

-560 KLVTNMGKP
+560 KLVTHMGP
-569 GIITVNPNANLRP
+569 AGIITVNPNANLRP

-612 MITTEKIDRNSY
+612 MITTEKIIDKTY
-624 RYINVGNVRVKGI
+624 RCVNVGNVRVKGI

-662 KDKNQLLPQRSRLSQ
+662 KDKNQPLPQRSRLSQ

>member
-1 MIVIVV
+1 M
-7 SHQGIGK
+7 
-14 TAERKL
+14 
-20 FRFIA
+20 
-25 FIEEIKMTNKRTV
+25 
-38 YGKKLL
+38 
-44 TAAVLVSMLPGGL
+44 
-57 AFAEEALPLY
+57 
-67 TLDAVVVTA
+67 
-76 TRTEND
+76 
-82 VKNVPA
+82 KNVPA

-235 DMRFNKIRRDGSN
+235 DMRFNKIRRDG
-248 DSVLSDSFGTAQTYN
+248 DDTDFLSDSFGTAQTYN
-263 FNANYQ
+263 FNANYHF
-269 LNDHNSLNFYV
+269 NDHNYLNFYV

-285 NLKRDLYNGNLKNV
+285 NLKRDLYTHKRDNIKVN
-299 KLDFPNGMAP
+299 FPEKMRP
-309 MGKKFMTGDVS
+309 MGQASMTGEGS
-320 MADALANYHY
+320 MEDALANYHY

-358 WKSDILYSG
+358 WESDIRYSG
-367 GKYTGH
+367 MQFKGH
-373 SPMAGGS
+373 VPAGLSPMTGRMWDSIFKGFMVGDS
-380 GMGRAG
+380 G
-386 MGGSSMGRPSMGGGS
+386 
-401 SPSEMD
+401 EY
-407 WNKTFNTF
+407 K
-415 MGLTYT
+415 

-560 KLVTNMGKP
+560 KLVTHMGQA

-612 MITTEKIDRNSY
+612 MITTTPIGDKEY
-624 RYINVGNVRVKGI
+624 RCINVGNVRIKGI
-637 EHTLGYELNPMWKF
+637 EHTLGYELSPMWKF

-662 KDKNQLLPQRSRLSQ
+662 KDKNQPLPQRSRLSQ

-700 YKYVTPV
+700 YKYVTPE
-707 TVKGDIVAGP
+707 TVKGDVVAGP

>member
-1 MIVIVV
+1 M
-7 SHQGIGK
+7 
-14 TAERKL
+14 
-20 FRFIA
+20 
-25 FIEEIKMTNKRTV
+25 
-38 YGKKLL
+38 
-44 TAAVLVSMLPGGL
+44 
-57 AFAEEALPLY
+57 
-67 TLDAVVVTA
+67 
-76 TRTEND
+76 
-82 VKNVPA
+82 KNVPA

-235 DMRFNKIRRDGSN
+235 DMRFNKIRRDG
-248 DSVLSDSFGTAQTYN
+248 DDTDFLTDSFGTAQTYN
-263 FNANYQ
+263 FNANYHF
-269 LNDHNSLNFYV
+269 NDHNYLNFYV

-285 NLKRDLYNGNLKNV
+285 NLKRDLYTHKRDNIKVN
-299 KLDFPNGMAP
+299 FPEKMRP
-309 MGKKFMTGDVS
+309 MGQASMTGEGS
-320 MADALANYHY
+320 MEDALANYHY

-358 WKSDILYSG
+358 WESDIRYSG
-367 GKYTGH
+367 MQFKGH
-373 SPMAGGS
+373 VPAGLSPMTGRMWDSIFKGFMVGDS
-380 GMGRAG
+380 G
-386 MGGSSMGRPSMGGGS
+386 
-401 SPSEMD
+401 EY
-407 WNKTFNTF
+407 K
-415 MGLTYT
+415 

-560 KLVTNMGKP
+560 KLVTHMGQA

-612 MITTEKIDRNSY
+612 MITTEKIVDKIY
-624 RYINVGNVRVKGI
+624 RCINVGNVRVKGI

-662 KDKNQLLPQRSRLSQ
+662 KDKNQPLPQRSRLSQ

-707 TVKGDIVAGP
+707 TVNGNTVAGP

>member
-1 MIVIVV
+1 M
-7 SHQGIGK
+7 
-14 TAERKL
+14 
-20 FRFIA
+20 
-25 FIEEIKMTNKRTV
+25 
-38 YGKKLL
+38 
-44 TAAVLVSMLPGGL
+44 
-57 AFAEEALPLY
+57 
-67 TLDAVVVTA
+67 
-76 TRTEND
+76 
-82 VKNVPA
+82 KNVPA

-235 DMRFNKIRRDGSN
+235 DMRFNKIRRDG
-248 DSVLSDSFGTAQTYN
+248 DDTDFLSDSFGTAQTYN
-263 FNANYQ
+263 FNANYHF
-269 LNDHNSLNFYV
+269 NDHNYLNFYV

-285 NLKRDLYNGNLKNV
+285 NLKRDLYTHKRDNIKVN
-299 KLDFPNGMAP
+299 FPEGMRP
-309 MGKKFMTGDVS
+309 MGQASMTGEGS
-320 MADALANYHY
+320 MEDALANYHY

-358 WKSDILYSG
+358 WESDIRYSG
-367 GKYTGH
+367 QFKGH
-373 SPMAGGS
+373 VPAGLSPMTGRMWDSIFKGFMVGDS
-380 GMGRAG
+380 G
-386 MGGSSMGRPSMGGGS
+386 
-401 SPSEMD
+401 EY
-407 WNKTFNTF
+407 K
-415 MGLTYT
+415 

-464 GDDNQFGV
+464 GDNNQFGV

-560 KLVTNMGKP
+560 KLVTHMGQA

-612 MITTEKIDRNSY
+612 MITTEKIADKTY
-624 RYINVGNVRVKGI
+624 RCVNVGNVRVKGI

-662 KDKNQLLPQRSRLSQ
+662 KDKNQPLPQRSRLSQ

-700 YKYVTPV
+700 YKYVTPE
-707 TVKGDIVAGP
+707 TVKGDVVAGP

>member
-1 MIVIVV
+1 M
-7 SHQGIGK
+7 
-14 TAERKL
+14 
-20 FRFIA
+20 
-25 FIEEIKMTNKRTV
+25 
-38 YGKKLL
+38 
-44 TAAVLVSMLPGGL
+44 
-57 AFAEEALPLY
+57 
-67 TLDAVVVTA
+67 
-76 TRTEND
+76 
-82 VKNVPA
+82 KNVPA

-235 DMRFNKIRRDGSN
+235 DMRFNKIRRDG
-248 DSVLSDSFGTAQTYN
+248 DDTDFLSDSFGTAQTYN
-263 FNANYQ
+263 FNANYHF
-269 LNDHNSLNFYV
+269 NDHNYLNFYV

-285 NLKRDLYNGNLKNV
+285 NLKRDLYTHKRDNIKV
-299 KLDFPNGMAP
+299 DFPEGMRP
-309 MGKKFMTGDVS
+309 MGQTSMTGEGS
-320 MADALANYHY
+320 MEDALANYHY

-358 WKSDILYSG
+358 WKSDIRYSG
-367 GKYTGH
+367 IFKGH
-373 SPMAGGS
+373 VPAGLSPMTGRMWDTIFKGFMAGDS
-380 GMGRAG
+380 GIY
-386 MGGSSMGRPSMGGGS
+386 
-401 SPSEMD
+401 
-407 WNKTFNTF
+407 K
-415 MGLTYT
+415 

-560 KLVTNMGKP
+560 KLVTHMGQA

-612 MITTEKIDRNSY
+612 MITTEKIIDKTY
-624 RYINVGNVRVKGI
+624 RCVNVGNVRVKGI

-662 KDKNQLLPQRSRLSQ
+662 KDKNQPLPQRSRLSQ

>member
-1 MIVIVV
+1 M
-7 SHQGIGK
+7 
-14 TAERKL
+14 
-20 FRFIA
+20 
-25 FIEEIKMTNKRTV
+25 
-38 YGKKLL
+38 
-44 TAAVLVSMLPGGL
+44 
-57 AFAEEALPLY
+57 
-67 TLDAVVVTA
+67 
-76 TRTEND
+76 
-82 VKNVPA
+82 KNVPA

-196 ITKGSKE
+196 ITKSSKE

-235 DMRFNKIRRDGSN
+235 DMRFNKIRRDG
-248 DSVLSDSFGTAQTYN
+248 DDTDFLSDSFGTAQTYN
-263 FNANYQ
+263 FNANYHF
-269 LNDHNSLNFYV
+269 NDHNYLNFYV

-285 NLKRDLYNGNLKNV
+285 NLKRDLYTHKRDNIKV
-299 KLDFPNGMAP
+299 DFPEK
-309 MGKKFMTGDVS
+309 MGSMLGQTSMTGEGS
-320 MADALANYHY
+320 MEDALANYHY

-358 WKSDILYSG
+358 WKSDIRYSG
-367 GKYTGH
+367 IFKGHVPAGLNPMTGRMWDTIFYGF
-373 SPMAGGS
+373 MAGDS
-380 GMGRAG
+380 GIY
-386 MGGSSMGRPSMGGGS
+386 
-401 SPSEMD
+401 
-407 WNKTFNTF
+407 K
-415 MGLTYT
+415 

-472 THIGSVSKNGVTK
+472 THIGSVSKNGVKK

-560 KLVTNMGKP
+560 KLVTHMGP
-569 GIITVNPNANLRP
+569 AGIITVNPNANLRP

-612 MITTEKIDRNSY
+612 MITTEKIIDKTY
-624 RYINVGNVRVKGI
+624 RCVNVGNVRVKGI

-662 KDKNQLLPQRSRLSQ
+662 KDKNQPLPQRSRLSQ

>member
-1 MIVIVV
+1 
-7 SHQGIGK
+7 
-14 TAERKL
+14 
-20 FRFIA
+20 
-25 FIEEIKMTNKRTV
+25 MTNKRTV

-44 TAAVLVSMLPGGL
+44 TAAVLVSMLSGGEL

-196 ITKGSKE
+196 ITKSSKE

-235 DMRFNKIRRDGSN
+235 DMRFNKIRRDG
-248 DSVLSDSFGTAQTYN
+248 DDTDFLTDSFGTAQTYN
-263 FNANYQ
+263 FNANYHF
-269 LNDHNSLNFYV
+269 NDHNYLNFYV

-285 NLKRDLYNGNLKNV
+285 NLKRDLYTHKRDNIKVN
-299 KLDFPNGMAP
+299 FPEKMRP
-309 MGKKFMTGDVS
+309 MGQASMTGEGS
-320 MADALANYHY
+320 MEDALANYHY

-358 WKSDILYSG
+358 WESDIRYSG
-367 GKYTGH
+367 MQFKGH
-373 SPMAGGS
+373 VPAGLSPMTGRMWDSIFKGFMVGDS
-380 GMGRAG
+380 G
-386 MGGSSMGRPSMGGGS
+386 
-401 SPSEMD
+401 EY
-407 WNKTFNTF
+407 K
-415 MGLTYT
+415 

-560 KLVTNMGKP
+560 KLVTHMGQA

-612 MITTEKIDRNSY
+612 MITTEKIVDKIY
-624 RYINVGNVRVKGI
+624 RCINVGNVRVKGI

-662 KDKNQLLPQRSRLSQ
+662 KDKNQPLPQRSRLSQ

-707 TVKGDIVAGP
+707 TVNGNTVAGP

>member
-1 MIVIVV
+1 
-7 SHQGIGK
+7 
-14 TAERKL
+14 
-20 FRFIA
+20 
-25 FIEEIKMTNKRTV
+25 MTNKRTV

-44 TAAVLVSMLPGGL
+44 TAAVLGSMLSGGEL

-235 DMRFNKIRRDGSN
+235 DMRFNKIRRDG
-248 DSVLSDSFGTAQTYN
+248 DDTDFLSDSFGTAQTYN
-263 FNANYQ
+263 FNANYHF
-269 LNDHNSLNFYV
+269 NDHNYLNFYV

-285 NLKRDLYNGNLKNV
+285 NLKRDLYTHKRDNIKV
-299 KLDFPNGMAP
+299 DFPEA
-309 MGKKFMTGDVS
+309 MGSRLGQTSMTGEGS
-320 MADALANYHY
+320 MEDALANYHY

-358 WKSDILYSG
+358 WESDIRYSG
-367 GKYTGH
+367 MQFKGH
-373 SPMAGGS
+373 VPAGLPINPMTERMWNSIFNGFMVGDS
-380 GMGRAG
+380 G
-386 MGGSSMGRPSMGGGS
+386 
-401 SPSEMD
+401 EY
-407 WNKTFNTF
+407 K
-415 MGLTYT
+415 

-503 NYGKWFI
+503 SYGKWFI

-560 KLVTNMGKP
+560 KLVTHMGQA

-612 MITTEKIDRNSY
+612 MITTEKIGDKTY
-624 RYINVGNVRVKGI
+624 GCVNVGNVRVKGI

-662 KDKNQLLPQRSRLSQ
+662 KDKNQPLPQRSRLSQ

>member
-1 MIVIVV
+1 M
-7 SHQGIGK
+7 
-14 TAERKL
+14 
-20 FRFIA
+20 
-25 FIEEIKMTNKRTV
+25 
-38 YGKKLL
+38 
-44 TAAVLVSMLPGGL
+44 
-57 AFAEEALPLY
+57 
-67 TLDAVVVTA
+67 
-76 TRTEND
+76 
-82 VKNVPA
+82 KNVPA

-235 DMRFNKIRRDGSN
+235 DMRFNKIRRDGG
-248 DSVLSDSFGTAQTYN
+248 DTDFLSDSFGTAQTYN
-263 FNANYQ
+263 FNANYNF
-269 LNDHNSLNFYV
+269 NDHNYLNFYV

-285 NLKRDLYNGNLKNV
+285 NLKRDLYNK
-299 KLDFPNGMAP
+299 KLFNAKAEFPDAMKDAMKARYGVEYV
-309 MGKKFMTGDVS
+309 TGDAS
-320 MADALANYHY
+320 IDDGLANYHY

-358 WKSDILYSG
+358 WQSDIFYSG
-367 GKYTGH
+367 LQTHGHIPAGQPSYMANMWDGMFGKFFT
-373 SPMAGGS
+373 
-380 GMGRAG
+380 
-386 MGGSSMGRPSMGGGS
+386 PS
-401 SPSEMD
+401 
-407 WNKTFNTF
+407 
-415 MGLTYT
+415 YA

-430 IFVIEGRNSTKI
+430 LFAIEARNSTRV
-442 NDNHRIT
+442 NNNHRLT
-449 YGAEYIKNTVKGTNF
+449 YGAEYVKNTVKGTNF

-560 KLVTNMGKP
+560 KLVTHMGQA

-582 ETSNSWDVG
+582 ETSDSWDVG

-596 GKIST
+596 GKLST

-612 MITTEKIDRNSY
+612 MITTEEIADKIY
-624 RYINVGNVRVKGI
+624 RCINVGNVRVKGI

-662 KDKNQLLPQRSRLSQ
+662 KDKNQPLPQRSRLSQ

-707 TVKGDIVAGP
+707 TVKGDVVAGP

>member
-1 MIVIVV
+1 
-7 SHQGIGK
+7 
-14 TAERKL
+14 
-20 FRFIA
+20 
-25 FIEEIKMTNKRTV
+25 MTNKRTV

-100 SGATNVRDAITD
+100 IGATNVRDAITD

-235 DMRFNKIRRDGSN
+235 DMRFNKIRRDG
-248 DSVLSDSFGTAQTYN
+248 DDTDFLTDSFGTAQTYN
-263 FNANYQ
+263 FNANYHF
-269 LNDHNSLNFYV
+269 NDHNYLNFYV

-285 NLKRDLYNGNLKNV
+285 NLKRDLYTHKRDNIKVN
-299 KLDFPNGMAP
+299 FPEKMRP
-309 MGKKFMTGDVS
+309 MGQASMTGEGS
-320 MADALANYHY
+320 MEDALANYHY

-358 WKSDILYSG
+358 WESDIRYSG
-367 GKYTGH
+367 MQFKGH
-373 SPMAGGS
+373 VPAGLSPMTGRMWDSIFKGFMVGDS
-380 GMGRAG
+380 G
-386 MGGSSMGRPSMGGGS
+386 
-401 SPSEMD
+401 EY
-407 WNKTFNTF
+407 K
-415 MGLTYT
+415 

-560 KLVTNMGKP
+560 KLVTHMGQA

-612 MITTEKIDRNSY
+612 MITTTPIGDKEY
-624 RYINVGNVRVKGI
+624 RCINVGNVRIKGI
-637 EHTLGYELNPMWKF
+637 EHTLGYELSPMWKF

-662 KDKNQLLPQRSRLSQ
+662 KDKNQPLPQRSRLSQ

-700 YKYVTPV
+700 YKYATPE
-707 TVKGDIVAGP
+707 TVKGDVVAGP